1 MKRAS
6 LPALLLASLLAAC
19 SGELGGDTTHDDD
32 ARSDAH
38 GETTLDPEG
47 DTGTPAL
54 DDVGLDATPAP
65 EDAPLGDGAADTAPA
80 EDTAPVAI
88 DTGPDESVKKV
99 LSFAWKG
106 QETYYWCG
114 PGSARMALSTRLSSP
129 PSQTTLAKY
138 MGTTTAGTDYIGL
151 VVNALNAYFPA
162 THFRSKSMYD
172 PPTAAQRA
180 ALKADIL
187 ANIGDGYGMVA
198 NVISGWRPPGYPG
211 GTIYHYVAIVGY
223 DDGGEKVL
231 VADPAA
237 EGAGGSSWS
246 KVPRTYWVSL
256 HDLGT
261 WIGGKGYTGR

>member
-1 MKRAS
+1 MNRAS
-6 LPALLLASLLAAC
+6 TFALLSASLLAAC
-19 SGELGGDTTHDDD
+19 SGELGADPTHESFADAASD
-32 ARSDAH
+32 AR
-38 GETTLDPEG
+38 GEATLELG
-47 DTGTPAL
+47 ADTGTVSRE
-54 DDVGLDATPAP
+54 DVGVDSTPAQ
-65 EDAPLGDGAADTAPA
+65 GDSAPA
-80 EDTAPVAI
+80 EDTAPVAV

-99 LSFAWKG
+99 LSFTWKG

-114 PGSARMALSTRLSSP
+114 PGSARLALSTRLSSP

-223 DDGGEKVL
+223 DGGGERVL
-231 VADPAA
+231 IADPAA

-246 KVPRTYWVSL
+246 KVPRTYWISL